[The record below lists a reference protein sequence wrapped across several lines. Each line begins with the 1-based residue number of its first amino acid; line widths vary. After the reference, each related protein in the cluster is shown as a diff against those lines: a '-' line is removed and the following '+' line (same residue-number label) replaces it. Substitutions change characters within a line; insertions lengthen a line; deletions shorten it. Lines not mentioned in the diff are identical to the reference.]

1 MNLQDGYPPNTLDRS
16 TPSRQRTT
24 DPIMPLNLRIP
35 ATSRRA
41 CALAAASLLMCAAA
55 VADTI
60 TLNPVADNTLIQDPA
75 GAYSAG
81 ASYNVY
87 SGRIGTNGGTTF
99 RRALI
104 RFDLSAI
111 PSGSTVTSVQLRM
124 YMSQGQ
130 GGTRS
135 HALHRMSASWGEAGS
150 FSFGGA
156 GAPAQAGDATWI
168 HRSWPGTP
176 WVTPGGDFA
185 ATPSATQNVSGIAW
199 YTWGSTASLV
209 SDVQA
214 WVNAPSQNF
223 GWMLRGDES
232 QQQTSKRFDSRQS
245 ANPNTKPQLIVT
257 FTPPV
262 SNPADINGDGAVNG
276 LDLTVLLGAWGS
288 GAPAA
293 DIDDNGIVDGLD
305 LSQLLAAWTG

>member
-1 MNLQDGYPPNTLDRS
+1 MTQNS
-16 TPSRQRTT
+16 TTPFRTM
-24 DPIMPLNLRIP
+24 PILS
-35 ATSRRA
+35 A
-41 CALAAASLLMCAAA
+41 AAASLIACATAL
-55 VADTI
+55 ADTL
-60 TLNPVADNTLIQDPA
+60 TLNPVADNTLIQDAA

-81 ASYNVY
+81 ASYNVF
-87 SGRIGTNGGTTF
+87 SGRVGSNGGTTF

-111 PSGSTVTSVQLRM
+111 PPGSTVTSVQLRM

-176 WVTPGGDFA
+176 WATPGGDFV

-199 YTWGSTASLV
+199 YTWGSTGALVADVQSWV
-209 SDVQA
+209 SD
-214 WVNAPSQNF
+214 PTQNF

-232 QQQTSKRFDSRQS
+232 QERTSKRFDSRQS
-245 ANPNTKPQLIVT
+245 SNPSTKPQLIVT
-257 FTPPV
+257 FTPP
-262 SNPADINGDGAVNG
+262 SANPADINGDGAVNG
-276 LDLTVLLGAWGS
+276 LDLTVLLGAWGTS
-288 GAPAA
+288 TPLA
-293 DIDDNGIVDGLD
+293 DIDGSGLVDGLD
-305 LSQLLAAWTG
+305 LAQLLAAWTG